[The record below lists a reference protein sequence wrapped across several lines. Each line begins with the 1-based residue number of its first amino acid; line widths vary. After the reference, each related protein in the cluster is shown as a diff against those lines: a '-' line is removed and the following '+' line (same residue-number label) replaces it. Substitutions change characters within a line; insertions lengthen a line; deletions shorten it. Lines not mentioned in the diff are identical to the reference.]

1 MGISSRCQ
9 QFPSTLRRPEGR
21 LFVILTLDMN
31 IRLYNTLTRQKED
44 FKPIH
49 EGKAGIYACGP
60 TVYWFAHVGNFR
72 SFIFSDILRRT
83 LVHCGLDVTFVMN
96 ITDVGHLTDDAS
108 DGEDKMIVAMKR
120 EGKTA
125 YEIAEFY
132 TQEFLKDVE
141 RLNILS
147 ADVYPRATEH
157 IQEQIDMVVA
167 LEKNGYT
174 YKTSDGIYFDTSKL
188 NDYGRLSG
196 QSAEEKMAGAR
207 IDMGEKK
214 NPTDFALWKFSP
226 TDAQRDMEWES
237 PWGKGFPGWHIEC
250 SAMSAKYLDVPFDIH
265 TGGIDH
271 IAVHHENELA
281 QTKGAANELQAN
293 IWMHGEFLAVDG
305 GKMSKSL
312 GNLYTVDDLIEK
324 GYDPLAL
331 RYLML
336 GAHYRTKLNF
346 TFEALT
352 AAQNALHRLRE
363 TVRSWEKPEGRCV
376 ELEERFSEALADDL
390 NTPQALAVLW
400 ELIDGDHQSGAKAQT
415 LLSFDEVLGL
425 GLQEYVGVPLDIPAQ
440 VQALVDQ
447 RKTARAEKDW
457 ALSDELRDKVIE
469 LGYVVEDT
477 EQGQVVKKG

>member
-1 MGISSRCQ
+1 
-9 QFPSTLRRPEGR
+9 
-21 LFVILTLDMN
+21 MN

-141 RLNILS
+141 RLNMLS

-167 LEKNGYT
+167 LEKKGYT

-226 TDAQRDMEWES
+226 TDAKRDMEWES

-281 QTKGAANELQAN
+281 QTKGAVDALQAN

-312 GNLYTVDDLIEK
+312 GNLYTVDDLVEK

-352 AAQNALHRLRE
+352 AAQNALHRLRQ
-363 TVRSWEKPEGRCV
+363 TVRSWEKPEGRCAG
-376 ELEERFSEALADDL
+376 LEERFAEALADDL
-390 NTPQALAVLW
+390 NTPQALAVMW
-400 ELIDGDHQSGAKAQT
+400 ELIDSDQPTGAKAQT
-415 LLSFDEVLGL
+415 LLNFDEVLGL
-425 GLQEYVGVPLDIPAQ
+425 GLREYVGVPLDVPVEVQ
-440 VQALVDQ
+440 VLVDQ

-457 ALSDELRDKVIE
+457 ALSDELRDKVAAM
-469 LGYVVEDT
+469 GYVVEDT
-477 EQGQVVKKG
+477 DQGQVVKKG